1 MNTIDMIKLS
11 DIIRNTDTNVSDKL
25 KACELLL
32 KAHEENELK
41 KIEKRK
47 NGNN

>member
-11 DIIRNTDTNVSDKL
+11 DIIRNPDTNVSDKL

-41 KIEKRK
+41 KSK